1 MSEDKE
7 NIAAVPP
14 AEKTDELG
22 ATEAFGATET
32 FGATEARLL
41 QAMCADETAPLPED
55 VVPVEYSAYAGE
67 ELPPESERAE
77 MYNIIEQ
84 IRGVSDPE
92 IPINVY
98 DMGLIYK
105 IDRQNN
111 GDVYIEMT
119 LTAPT
124 CPIAGVLPQQVA
136 DAVAVLAGV
145 GKVEVKLVWEPA
157 WTPDKMSDEAKEM
170 LELL

>member
-1 MSEDKE
+1 MMIEEKIE
-7 NIAAVPP
+7 NSQV
-14 AEKTDELG
+14 
-22 ATEAFGATET
+22 
-32 FGATEARLL
+32 GATEARLL
-41 QAMCADETAPLPED
+41 EAMSATTETAPEAI
-55 VVPVEYSAYAGE
+55 VPLEYSAYAGE
-67 ELPPESERAE
+67 KLSSGTAKATVED
-77 MYNIIEQ
+77 IVEQ
-84 IRGVSDPE
+84 IRTVYDPE

-105 IDRQNN
+105 IGQNDE
-111 GDVYIEMT
+111 GDVYVEMT

-136 DAVAVLAGV
+136 DAITQTNGV

-157 WTPDKMSDEAKEM
+157 WTPDKMTDEAKAM

>member
-1 MSEDKE
+1 MTEEKQE
-7 NIAAVPP
+7 NSQI
-14 AEKTDELG
+14 
-22 ATEAFGATET
+22 
-32 FGATEARLL
+32 GATEARLL
-41 QAMCADETAPLPED
+41 DAMSADTEIAAETIVPL
-55 VVPVEYSAYAGE
+55 EYSAYAGE
-67 ELPPESERAE
+67 SLSVGIEKAAIENIVER
-77 MYNIIEQ
+77 
-84 IRGVSDPE
+84 IRTVYDPE

-105 IDRQNN
+105 IGQNDD

-136 DAVAVLAGV
+136 DAVALTDGV

-157 WTPDKMSDEAKEM
+157 WTPDKMTDEAKAM

>member
-1 MSEDKE
+1 MSDTAEELEKDTISEQSEPKE
-7 NIAAVPP
+7 
-14 AEKTDELG
+14 AEIG
-22 ATEAFGATET
+22 ATES
-32 FGATEARLL
+32 RLL
-41 QAMCADETAPLPED
+41 QAMSMSEALAEEAL
-55 VVPVEYSAYAGE
+55 VPVDYVAYAGKELE
-67 ELPPESERAE
+67 EGLAKARMFDIVES
-77 MYNIIEQ
+77 
-84 IRGVSDPE
+84 IRTVSDPE

-105 IDRQNN
+105 IDQKDN

-124 CPIAGVLPQQVA
+124 CPIAGVMPQQVA
-136 DAVAVLAGV
+136 DATAATNGV

-157 WTPDKMSDEAKEM
+157 WTPDKMTDEAKEM

>member
-1 MSEDKE
+1 ME
-7 NIAAVPP
+7 NETAKDLLPESLP
-14 AEKTDELG
+14 AEENNIG
-22 ATEAFGATET
+22 ATES
-32 FGATEARLL
+32 RLL
-41 QAMCADETAPLPED
+41 QAMSVDDLSSAAQPEELPEFI
-55 VVPVEYSAYAGE
+55 AYAGT
-67 ELPPESERAE
+67 ELSTD
-77 MYNIIEQ
+77 IEKAKMIDIVDS
-84 IRGVSDPE
+84 IRLVSDPE

-105 IDRQNN
+105 IEQKDT
-111 GDVYIEMT
+111 GDIYIEMT

-136 DAVAVLAGV
+136 DAVAGVVGV

-157 WTPDKMSDEAKEM
+157 WTPDKMTDEAKEM